1 MKHKLLALAALLVAA
16 TAATAQTEPEYRA
29 EIGVGVGLTAYQGD
43 FSSSLTANMQSTF
56 SAVGRYKFN
65 PRMALAMNVTV
76 GKLKGSSDGTETWY
90 PDYAD
95 DGEAMAFNN
104 TFTDVG
110 ARFEYNFW
118 PYGTGREYRG
128 AKPLTPFIALGLGV
142 TYVKAQTGG
151 VFTANVPIGVGVRY
165 KIATRLNLG
174 LEWMMHFSM
183 SDKLD
188 GVADPYGI
196 KSSGLF
202 KNTDCYNTLQL
213 SLTYD
218 IMAKCRTCHNDRY

>member
-1 MKHKLLALAALLVAA
+1 MKHKLLALATLLAAA

-29 EIGVGVGLTAYQGD
+29 EIGVGAGLTAYQGD
-43 FSSSLTANMQSTF
+43 FSGSLTANMQPTF
-56 SAVGRYKFN
+56 TAVGRYKLN
-65 PRMALAMNVTV
+65 PRMAIAANVSA
-76 GKLKGSSDGTETWY
+76 GKLKGASDGTDTWY
-90 PDYAD
+90 PDYA
-95 DGEAMAFNN
+95 EAEVMAFSN
-104 TFTDVG
+104 TYTDVG

-128 AKPLTPFIALGLGV
+128 ARPFTPFIALGLGV
-142 TYVKAQTGG
+142 TYAKTQTGS
-151 VFTANVPIGVGVRY
+151 VFTGNVPVGAGVRY
-165 KIATRLNLG
+165 KLAQRLNLG

-196 KSSGLF
+196 KSSGMF
-202 KNTDCYNTLQL
+202 KNTDCYSTLQL
-213 SLTYD
+213 TLTYD